1 MSFKDMVKADIHKTF
16 LNTAEFGEIRTIIY
30 DDVTYED
37 VSVVITGVKEK
48 DRRVLVSDHVQ
59 GLYLVSCVLHCSLD
73 DVGGILPEKGK
84 RIKVSKTEGSK
95 FFREYR
101 IGKSFLEMGM
111 LRLELEAVDE

>member
-1 MSFKDMVKADIHKTF
+1 MSFKDMVAADIRKIY
-16 LNTAEFGEIRTIIY
+16 LNTEEFAEKRTIMY
-30 DDVTYED
+30 DDVTYND
-37 VSVVITGVKEK
+37 VPVVISGVKEK

-73 DVGGILPEKGK
+73 DVGGILPEKGM

-95 FFREYR
+95 FFQEYR

-111 LRLELEAVDE
+111 LRLELEAIDE

>member
-16 LNTAEFGEIRTIIY
+16 LNAAEFGEIRTIIY

-37 VSVVITGVKEK
+37 VSVDITGVKER

-59 GLYLVSCVLHCSLD
+59 GLYLVSCVLHCALD
-73 DVGGILPEKGK
+73 DVGGILPEKGM
-84 RIKVSKTEGSK
+84 RIKINKAEGGK
-95 FFREYR
+95 FFQEYR